1 MTPRGYV
8 KPLYILP
15 FDHRGS
21 FESGMF
27 GWHGELTT
35 DQAARISQAKRV
47 IFDGF
52 RQAVVSGLD
61 EDTVG
66 VLVDEQFGAAI
77 LRDAKALGYHTAC
90 PAEKSGR
97 EEFEFEYGDKFA
109 AHIEMFEPTFCKV
122 LVRYNPE
129 GDSVLNRRQA
139 ARLRQVSEY
148 LQSAGRSRFMF
159 ELLVP
164 AEVAQLKKA
173 HGNKNTY
180 DREIRPALMVKTI
193 QDLQE
198 AGVEPDV
205 WKVEGLDCREDCE
218 RVVQAARR
226 DGRDRVGCIV
236 LGRGEDERKVG
247 EWLATAASVEGFI
260 GFAVGRTDFWNPL
273 VAWRDGKATRQMTVN
288 SVAHQFEEFA
298 VLFENARA
306 KREKKGV
313 MRTGTPPL
321 YDGKDSQRRGA

>member
-27 GWHGELTT
+27 GWHGKLSAGQTEKI
-35 DQAARISQAKRV
+35 AQAKRV

-52 RQAVVSGLD
+52 RQAVASGMD
-61 EDTVG
+61 KDAVG
-66 VLVDEQFGAAI
+66 VLVDEQFGASI

-90 PAEKSGR
+90 PAEKSGQQ
-97 EEFEFEYGDKFA
+97 EFEFEYGDNFA
-109 AHIEMFEPTFCKV
+109 THIEMFEPTFCKV

-129 GDSVLNRRQA
+129 GDSVLNCRQA
-139 ARLRQVSEY
+139 ARLRQLSEY
-148 LQSAGRSRFMF
+148 LHSAGRSRFMF

-164 AEVAQLKKA
+164 AEVEQLKKA
-173 HGNKNTY
+173 HGNKNIY
-180 DREIRPALMVKTI
+180 DREIRPALMVQAI

-205 WKVEGLDCREDCE
+205 WKVEGLDYREDCE

-236 LGRGEDERKVG
+236 LGRGEAEGKVG

-260 GFAVGRTDFWNPL
+260 GFAVGRTDFWKPL

-288 SVAHQFEEFA
+288 SVAHLFEKFA
-298 VLFENARA
+298 VLFENARDE
-306 KREKKGV
+306 REKKGV
-313 MRTGTPPL
+313 IRTGAPL
-321 YDGKDSQRRGA
+321 IDDRKDSQPRGA